1 MWIEHIAI
9 WADELE
15 KLKDFYRK
23 YFNAKAGDKYINQDK
38 NFESYFLSFE
48 QGCRLEIMHQ
58 PSIPENKNDTVE
70 QYRGLIHFAI
80 SVGNKSK
87 VLELT
92 DELREDGY
100 EIIGEPRRTGDG
112 YFESVILDPEGNRVE
127 ITA

>member
-1 MWIEHIAI
+1 MRIEHIAI
-9 WADELE
+9 WADDLE
-15 KLKDFYRK
+15 KLKDFYVK
-23 YFNAKAGDKYINQDK
+23 YFAAAAGDKYINQDK

-58 PSIPENKNDTVE
+58 PSIPKNQNDTVE

-80 SVGNKSK
+80 SVGDKSK

-92 DELREDGY
+92 EELREDGY
-100 EIIGEPRRTGDG
+100 EIVDEPRRTGDG
-112 YFESVILDPEGNRVE
+112 YFESVILAPESNRMG